1 MCHNEILVRETR
13 EQVPSPPWEC
23 AGSKGNFGFIH
34 MNSEGSGAS
43 THLSLAWN
51 FVTEPKPHV
60 LAQMSL
66 LMRAEK
72 AMASLHI
79 CLV

>member
-1 MCHNEILVRETR
+1 MCHNEILAQGKR
-13 EQVPSPPWEC
+13 EQVPTSPWER
-23 AGSKGNFGFIH
+23 ADSKGNFGFIH
-34 MNSEGSGAS
+34 MNSEGSGES
-43 THLSLAWN
+43 THLSLVWN

-60 LAQMSL
+60 LAQMSV

-72 AMASLHI
+72 PMTSLHT